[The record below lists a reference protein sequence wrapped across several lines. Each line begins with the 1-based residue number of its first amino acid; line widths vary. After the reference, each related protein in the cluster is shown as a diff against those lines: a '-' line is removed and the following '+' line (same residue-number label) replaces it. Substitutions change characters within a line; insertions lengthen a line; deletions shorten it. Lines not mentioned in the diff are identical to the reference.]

1 MNLQYEDECPE
12 GAEQLEDEELEE
24 WNGFRSE
31 DLADAMMHVQKK
43 LFYISLIGRGDLLIL
58 TTRGWQEIQPHG

>member
-12 GAEQLEDEELEE
+12 DAEQLEDEELEE

-31 DLADAMMHVQKK
+31 DLADAMRQDRYLIHV
-43 LFYISLIGRGDLLIL
+43 
-58 TTRGWQEIQPHG
+58 